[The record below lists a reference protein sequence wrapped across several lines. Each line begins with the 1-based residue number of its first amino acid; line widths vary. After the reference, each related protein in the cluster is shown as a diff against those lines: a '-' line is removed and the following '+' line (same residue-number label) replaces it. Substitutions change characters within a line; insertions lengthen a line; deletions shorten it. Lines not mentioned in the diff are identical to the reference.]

1 MGAQASTL
9 ITVSSRIVHCRL
21 HGARER
27 SSQGPVTRNPVSQF
41 LRSQLTPIQKAWE
54 ALITARLP
62 MLHVLDRSTLIDH
75 LPEFLVGLAAWI
87 EGDEVAGRRGFEVL
101 AEGHA
106 LQRLGHGIELQ
117 VLTTEY
123 QLLRLVLQTE
133 LLKLE
138 CTDEVRKLVIRV
150 NEGLDFA
157 TTEAVHRYSARRDEV
172 RERFIGILGHD
183 LRNPLSS
190 IVLAS
195 AGIAAVPCTH
205 AKHASNASIIQRS
218 AERMQRMIGDVMDFA
233 QAHLG
238 EGIPAKPVAC
248 DISALAI
255 EAAHELQLAHPGRDV
270 RVETSGDLRGYW
282 DRDRVIQALSN
293 LIGNAIQHGVD
304 PIEVLV
310 AEQPDR
316 LSVITRVT
324 NRGPTIDAVHLTQ
337 LFQPFGPNLDD
348 GPRRS
353 GLGLGL
359 FIVQQIAIAHG
370 ALCTVTSADGVTS
383 FEIIWPRV
391 PVETVP
397 DRD

>member
-1 MGAQASTL
+1 MA
-9 ITVSSRIVHCRL
+9 
-21 HGARER
+21 
-27 SSQGPVTRNPVSQF
+27 RNPVSTF
-41 LRSQLTPIQKAWE
+41 LRSQLARIQKDWE
-54 ALITARLP
+54 EQIRERLP
-62 MLHVLDRSTLIDH
+62 GLHVLDRATLIDH

-87 EGDEVAGRRGFEVL
+87 EGDEDAGRRGFEAL

-106 LQRLGHGIELQ
+106 LQRLGHGIQLQ

-123 QLLRLVLQTE
+123 QLLRVVIQTA
-133 LLKLE
+133 LLDLDD
-138 CTDEVRKLVIRV
+138 TDEIRTLVIRV
-150 NEGLDFA
+150 NEGIDFA
-157 TTEAVHRYSARRDEV
+157 TIEAVHRYSARRDQV

-218 AERMQRMIGDVMDFA
+218 AERMQRMIADVMDFA

-238 EGIPAKPVAC
+238 EGIPATPVAC
-248 DISALAI
+248 DMTEMAI
-255 EAAHELQLAHPGRDV
+255 EAAHELQLAHPERDIK
-270 RVETSGDLRGYW
+270 VETAGDLRGYW

-293 LIGNAIQHGVD
+293 LVGNAIQHGVD
-304 PIEVLV
+304 PTRVVVSER
-310 AEQPDR
+310 PDR
-316 LSVITRVT
+316 LAVITRVT
-324 NRGPTIDAVHLTQ
+324 NHGPTIDAARLTQ
-337 LFQPFGPNLDD
+337 LFQPFGPHLDD

-370 ALCTVTSADGVTS
+370 ALCTVTSENGVTS
-383 FEIIWPRV
+383 FEISWPRV
-391 PVETVP
+391 PLEILP

>member
-1 MGAQASTL
+1 M
-9 ITVSSRIVHCRL
+9 IV
-21 HGARER
+21 
-27 SSQGPVTRNPVSQF
+27 Q
-41 LRSQLTPIQKAWE
+41 
-54 ALITARLP
+54 RLP
-62 MLHVLDRSTLIDH
+62 TLHVLDRSTLIDH

-87 EGDEVAGRRGFEVL
+87 EGDEAAGKRGFEVL

-106 LQRLGHGIELQ
+106 LQRLGHGIQLE

-123 QLLRLVLQTE
+123 ALLRLVLQKQ
-133 LLKLE
+133 LLRLE
-138 CTDEVRKLVIRV
+138 CTDEVRQLVIRV
-150 NEGLDFA
+150 NEGLDYA
-157 TTEAVHRYSARRDEV
+157 TSEAVHRYSARRDEV
-172 RERFIGILGHD
+172 RERFISILGHD

-205 AKHASNASIIQRS
+205 AKHGSNASIIQRA

-233 QAHLG
+233 HAHLG
-238 EGIPAKPVAC
+238 EGIPATPVAC

-255 EAAHELQLAHPGRDV
+255 EAAHELQLAHPGRDI
-270 RVETSGDLRGYW
+270 RVDTSGDLRGYW

-304 PIEVLV
+304 PIRVMVE
-310 AEQPDR
+310 EQQPDR
-316 LSVITRVT
+316 LAVITRVT
-324 NRGPTIDAVHLTQ
+324 NHGETLDAAQLAQ
-337 LFQPFGPNLDD
+337 LFEPFGPHSDR
-348 GPRRS
+348 GRRS

-391 PVETVP
+391 PVDKVS
-397 DRD
+397 DR

>member
-1 MGAQASTL
+1 M
-9 ITVSSRIVHCRL
+9 IV
-21 HGARER
+21 ER
-27 SSQGPVTRNPVSQF
+27 VPT
-41 LRSQLTPIQKAWE
+41 
-54 ALITARLP
+54 
-62 MLHVLDRSTLIDH
+62 LHVLDRCSLIDH

-87 EGDEVAGRRGFEVL
+87 EGDEAAGRRGFEVL

-106 LQRLGHGIELQ
+106 LQRLGHGIQLE

-123 QLLRLVLQTE
+123 GLLRLVLQKQ
-133 LLKLE
+133 LLQLE
-138 CTDEVRKLVIRV
+138 CTDDVRKLVIRV

-157 TTEAVHRYSARRDEV
+157 TGEAVHRYSARRDEV
-172 RERFIGILGHD
+172 RERFISILGHD

-205 AKHASNASIIQRS
+205 AKHASNASLIQRS

-255 EAAHELQLAHPGRDV
+255 EAAHELQVAHPGRDI
-270 RVETSGDLRGYW
+270 RVDTSGDLRGYW

-304 PIEVLV
+304 PIRVIVE
-310 AEQPDR
+310 EQPDR
-316 LSVITRVT
+316 LAVVTRVT
-324 NRGPTIDAVHLTQ
+324 NAGPAIDAAHLTQ
-337 LFQPFGPNLDD
+337 LFQPFGPHRDD

-359 FIVQQIAIAHG
+359 FIVQQIAMAHG
-370 ALCTVTSADGVTS
+370 AVCTVTSADGVTS

-391 PVETVP
+391 PVDKLS
-397 DRD
+397 DRE

>member
-1 MGAQASTL
+1 M
-9 ITVSSRIVHCRL
+9 IV
-21 HGARER
+21 
-27 SSQGPVTRNPVSQF
+27 
-41 LRSQLTPIQKAWE
+41 
-54 ALITARLP
+54 ARLP
-62 MLHVLDRSTLIDH
+62 TLQVLERSTLIDH

-106 LQRLGHGIELQ
+106 LQRLGHGIHLE

-123 QLLRLVLQTE
+123 GLLRLVIQEQLLQ
-133 LLKLE
+133 LE

-157 TTEAVHRYSARRDEV
+157 TAEAVHRYTARRDEV

-195 AGIAAVPCTH
+195 AGISAVPCTH

-238 EGIPAKPVAC
+238 EGIPASPVAC

-293 LIGNAIQHGVD
+293 LIGNALQHGQD
-304 PIEVLV
+304 PVRVHVE
-310 AEQPDR
+310 EQPDR
-316 LSVITRVT
+316 LAVITRVT
-324 NRGPTIDAVHLTQ
+324 NRGPTIDATHLTE
-337 LFQPFGPNLDD
+337 LFQPFGPHRDD

-359 FIVQQIAIAHG
+359 FIVQQIAMTHG
-370 ALCTVTSADGVTS
+370 AVCTVTSADGVTS

-391 PVETVP
+391 PVDTLS